1 MVDAA
6 CDLLHRQGMEGTT
19 LADIAD
25 AADVALG
32 NVYYYFKTKD
42 DIVASV
48 AQARVEQIEAAVA
61 TLERAHRSPKAR
73 LKALVGIVAEQK
85 ATIGRFG
92 CPYGTLC
99 SELAKHDHGGSDA
112 LATRLMD
119 ALLGWVE
126 QQFAAMGRRDA
137 HDLAVE
143 LVIAYQGSAV
153 VSSAL
158 GEPELLAHQARRLR
172 KWIDAL

>member
-1 MVDAA
+1 
-6 CDLLHRQGMEGTT
+6 
-19 LADIAD
+19 
-25 AADVALG
+25 
-32 NVYYYFKTKD
+32 
-42 DIVASV
+42 
-48 AQARVEQIEAAVA
+48 
-61 TLERAHRSPKAR
+61 
-73 LKALVGIVAEQK
+73 
-85 ATIGRFG
+85 
-92 CPYGTLC
+92 
-99 SELAKHDHGGSDA
+99 
-112 LATRLMD
+112 MD